1 METVFSTNGE
11 QEKLLCEENE
21 NENDLD
27 LITMGEMTQVID
39 TRKLKLGKTPGL
51 GEITAEIIK

>member
-1 METVFSTNGE
+1 
-11 QEKLLCEENE
+11 
-21 NENDLD
+21 
-27 LITMGEMTQVID
+27 MGEMTQVID